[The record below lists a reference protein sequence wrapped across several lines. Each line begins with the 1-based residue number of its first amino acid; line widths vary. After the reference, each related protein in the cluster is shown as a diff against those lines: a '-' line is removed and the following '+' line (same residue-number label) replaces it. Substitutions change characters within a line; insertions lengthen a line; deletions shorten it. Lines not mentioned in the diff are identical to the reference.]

1 MNDDKQSYKLGGFL
15 GIIIGII
22 SLIVI
27 MPFISNILKEEPE
40 PSINEIVLCFE
51 SDIQIADINAGDFI
65 ISQEIIYYD
74 LFSFDMEDFLDTDLK
89 YMTYYTNYVYLV
101 FDINLPIS
109 IRFWSSGSDVSNVYT
124 DFNLGGLYDFSF
136 YNINEIID
144 EMELEP
150 IYTPIY
156 NPIYI
161 GQGG

>member
-40 PSINEIVLCFE
+40 PPINEIVLCFE

-89 YMTYYTNYVYLV
+89 YMTY
-101 FDINLPIS
+101 
-109 IRFWSSGSDVSNVYT
+109 
-124 DFNLGGLYDFSF
+124 
-136 YNINEIID
+136 
-144 EMELEP
+144 
-150 IYTPIY
+150 
-156 NPIYI
+156 
-161 GQGG
+161 